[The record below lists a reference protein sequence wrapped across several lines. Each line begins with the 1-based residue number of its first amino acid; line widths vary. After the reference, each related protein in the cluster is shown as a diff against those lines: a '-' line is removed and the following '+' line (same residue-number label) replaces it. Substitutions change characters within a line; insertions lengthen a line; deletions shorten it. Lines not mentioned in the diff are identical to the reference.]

1 MTGTFQHWNN
11 NVRKLQN
18 TVMIGNSHGPW
29 NQKCKCLGRVSLK
42 KNEGII
48 CAVGR
53 SLAMW
58 GSVNLGRWG
67 APGMIDLVVGSQG
80 VNG

>member
-1 MTGTFQHWNN
+1 MFRAGSFSSPRIYAAGFLW
-11 NVRKLQN
+11 
-18 TVMIGNSHGPW
+18 
-29 NQKCKCLGRVSLK
+29 K
-42 KNEGII
+42 KKKERII